1 MIDILVRPRGVHGIP
16 AAEYAD
22 AISKRLPERT
32 VQYAATP
39 AEETTLLPDARVVTG
54 VTMSPAALER
64 ASQLELFAGLFA
76 GTDHL
81 PMAAFREHDVTVT
94 NASGVH
100 GPNIAEFVIGGLLA
114 HIHRFETGRRRQDA
128 HQWQSYPTNELAGD
142 TVTIVGLG
150 AIGQAIV
157 ERLAPFDVTTIGVR
171 HTPEKGATTDEVLGY
186 DEDPLLEAVAR
197 TDHLI
202 LACPLTETTEG
213 LVDKQVLET
222 LPPTATV
229 TNIARGPVIETD
241 ALVSALRRN
250 HIGGAILDVTD
261 PEPLPADHPLWNFDA
276 VRITPH
282 NAGYTPAY
290 YDRLAD
296 ILAENVSRLE
306 TDEPLRNVVS

>member
-1 MIDILVRPRGVHGIP
+1 MIDILVLSRGVHGIP

-22 AISKRLPERT
+22 AISERLPEQT
-32 VQYAATP
+32 VRHASTP
-39 AEETTLLPDARVVTG
+39 AEEKTLLPDARIVTG
-54 VTMSPAALER
+54 FTMAPAALER
-64 ASQLELFAGLFA
+64 ASQLELFACMFA

-81 PMAAFREHDVTVT
+81 PMEAFREHGVTVT

-114 HIHRFETGRRRQDA
+114 HVHRFETGRRRQNA
-128 HQWQSYPTNELAGD
+128 RQWQSYSTGELAGD
-142 TVTIVGLG
+142 TVTVVGLG

-171 HTPEKGATTDEVLGY
+171 HTPEKGGPTDEVLGY
-186 DEDPLLEAVAR
+186 EEDAFLEAFTR

-202 LACPLTETTEG
+202 LACPLTETTGG

-222 LPPTATV
+222 LPSTATV
-229 TNIARGPVIETD
+229 TNIARGPVINTD

-261 PEPLPADHPLWNFDA
+261 PEPLPADHPLWNLDN

-296 ILAENVSRLE
+296 ILADNVARLE
-306 TDEPLRNVVS
+306 TGEQLRNVVS